1 MKFLILLIVTMSLYG
16 ATPSKETC
24 YTVQLLSKSSTE
36 KNKKSFENSNYPKSC
51 RIMEIGKSL
60 TIRCGCVEKKQEARK
75 ILKDVQPQYKQAI
88 VMTTYSYRFKDNV
101 EKKKPIKIIKPIK
114 KIEKPIKIKK
124 EIVQK
129 KEKKVKKIKKI
140 INNEE
145 LNSSKVITSSFDE
158 DKVIIIEHTE
168 EKKVK
173 KIKVLKKR
181 KKKKRKK
188 IKIKKE
194 KKVKKERIKKE
205 KSKKIKK
212 IKYVKKRAKRHF
224 YDKYINLLE
233 SKKGYSQFDYKYR
246 FGAQFSYDMAY
257 VNEADISYD
266 EDDWRRI
273 RAFHKGSFF
282 DETLF
287 YEIEYSF
294 LGEGA
299 YKDVL
304 IGYENNFN
312 SINTEYRV
320 KIGNIKIPFSLE
332 TYTSSKYT
340 MFMER
345 SLNDAFSMGRKLGGE
360 LLLST
365 KLGDSKINLFLATFT
380 NSINEK
386 IDSEVNMPGYAT
398 RLTYAYKI
406 NKNHLLSLGG
416 AFLYQDIK
424 EENIKFKQG
433 AESKFILNK
442 YVATKVKNIYNT
454 KKTNMEF
461 LYINNKFSIQSE
473 YSKIVVDS
481 QKDIYSFDAYYIQG
495 SYFLLGNGRKYKFNS
510 STLGNVKPLRG
521 GALEVAFRYDYIN
534 LSDDGK
540 TGLKPENGGTQID
553 YTYGLN
559 WYLSKEFKV
568 TLNYI
573 VAQPD
578 SEDYDGLY
586 QVVQARALFAF

>member
-60 TIRCGCVEKKQEARK
+60 TVRCGCVEKKQEARK

-88 VMTTYSYRFKDNV
+88 VITTYSYRFKDNV

-114 KIEKPIKIKK
+114 KIEKPIEIKK
-124 EIVQK
+124 EIAEK
-129 KEKKVKKIKKI
+129 KEKKVKKVKKIKKI
-140 INNEE
+140 
-145 LNSSKVITSSFDE
+145 
-158 DKVIIIEHTE
+158 
-168 EKKVK
+168 
-173 KIKVLKKR
+173 KVLKKE

-282 DETLF
+282 DKTLF

-299 YKDVL
+299 YKDIL

>member
-16 ATPSKETC
+16 AIPSKETC
-24 YTVQLLSKSSTE
+24 YTVQLLSKSNTE
-36 KNKKSFENSNYPKSC
+36 KNKKSFEETLYPKNC
-51 RIMEIGKSL
+51 KIMEIGHSL
-60 TIRCGCVEKKQEARK
+60 TVRCGCVDRKNKARE
-75 ILKDVQPQYKQAI
+75 ILKDIQSQYKEAI
-88 VMTTYSYRFKDNV
+88 VMTTYSYRFKDT
-101 EKKKPIKIIKPIK
+101 KKEEIESIQIK
-114 KIEKPIKIKK
+114 KIVDIKK
-124 EIVQK
+124 DKDIK
-129 KEKKVKKIKKI
+129 KKKKI
-140 INNEE
+140 
-145 LNSSKVITSSFDE
+145 L
-158 DKVIIIEHTE
+158 
-168 EKKVK
+168 K
-173 KIKVLKKR
+173 KIKVINNEKLDSTEIIVTSFEDDEVTMIEHIKER
-181 KKKKRKK
+181 KKNEKRT
-188 IKIKKE
+188 
-194 KKVKKERIKKE
+194 KKERKKNEKRMKKE
-205 KSKKIKK
+205 RKKNEKEINQKKLKK
-212 IKYVKKRAKRHF
+212 IKYVKKRGERHF

-233 SKKGYSQFDYKYR
+233 SKKGYGSFDYRYR

-266 EDDWRRI
+266 EDDWRRV

-312 SINTEYRV
+312 SINTKYRV

-365 KLGDSKINLFLATFT
+365 KLGDSRINLFLATFT

-406 NKNHLLSLGG
+406 NENHLLSLGG

-461 LYINNKFSIQSE
+461 LYINNKLSIQSE

-481 QKDIYSFDAYYIQG
+481 QNDIYSFDAYYIQG

-510 STLGNVKPLRG
+510 STLGNVKPLKG